1 MTFCINIRLTSVSLK
16 VITHVH
22 WIFSLEY
29 STCMYLKTELLIGC
43 FMLLWKKKSRLCST
57 LFRYSVQAI
66 PNVCVILVNIFIIPP
81 CWDVNYHINIKLQ
94 MHILILVYTL
104 WMEIIVY
111 MLDGCMLFSM
121 ARIYA
126 LQSLYE
132 TNWLCVPASNTCIV
146 YILYMCVMLRNVMDQ
161 C

>member
-22 WIFSLEY
+22 CNFSLEY
-29 STCMYLKTELLIGC
+29 STCMYLKTELLISC

-104 WMEIIVY
+104 WMEIMFICWTVVCCSPWREF
-111 MLDGCMLFSM
+111 MLCRVSMKPTGFACQPQIHVLF
-121 ARIYA
+121 IFC
-126 LQSLYE
+126 
-132 TNWLCVPASNTCIV
+132 TCV
-146 YILYMCVMLRNVMDQ
+146 
-161 C
+161 

>member
-1 MTFCINIRLTSVSLK
+1 MTFFFRVLYMYVPKN
-16 VITHVH
+16 
-22 WIFSLEY
+22 WIVNQLFYVTL
-29 STCMYLKTELLIGC
+29 G
-43 FMLLWKKKSRLCST
+43 KKSRLCST
-57 LFRYSVQAI
+57 LFSYSVQAI
-66 PNVCVILVNIFIIPP
+66 PNFCVILVNIFIIPP
-81 CWDVNYHINIKLQ
+81 CWDINYHINIKLQ

-146 YILYMCVMLRNVMDQ
+146 YILYMCVMLRNVMGQ

>member
-1 MTFCINIRLTSVSLK
+1 MKFFFRVL
-16 VITHVH
+16 
-22 WIFSLEY
+22 Y
-29 STCMYLKTELLIGC
+29 MYVPKTELLISC

-81 CWDVNYHINIKLQ
+81 CWDVYYHINIKLQ
-94 MHILILVYTL
+94 MHILILVYTI

-121 ARIYA
+121 ARISA

-132 TNWLCVPASNTCIV
+132 TNWLCAPASNTCIV
-146 YILYMCVMLRNVMDQ
+146 YILYMCVMLRNVMGQ

>member
-1 MTFCINIRLTSVSLK
+1 MKFFFFRVLYMYVPKN
-16 VITHVH
+16 
-22 WIFSLEY
+22 WIVNQLFYVTLE
-29 STCMYLKTELLIGC
+29 
-43 FMLLWKKKSRLCST
+43 KKSRQCST
-57 LFRYSVQAI
+57 LFSYSVQAI
-66 PNVCVILVNIFIIPP
+66 PNFCVILVNIFIIPP
-81 CWDVNYHINIKLQ
+81 CWDINYHINIKLQ

-146 YILYMCVMLRNVMDQ
+146 YILYMCVMLRNVMGQ

>member
-1 MTFCINIRLTSVSLK
+1 MKFFFRVLYMYVPKN
-16 VITHVH
+16 
-22 WIFSLEY
+22 WIVNQLFYVTLE
-29 STCMYLKTELLIGC
+29 
-43 FMLLWKKKSRLCST
+43 KKSRLCST

-94 MHILILVYTL
+94 MHILILVYTI

-146 YILYMCVMLRNVMDQ
+146 YILYMCVMLRNVMGQ

>member
-1 MTFCINIRLTSVSLK
+1 MFIEFFFRVLYMY
-16 VITHVH
+16 VH
-22 WIFSLEY
+22 KTWIVNQLFYVTLE
-29 STCMYLKTELLIGC
+29 
-43 FMLLWKKKSRLCST
+43 KKSRLCST

-66 PNVCVILVNIFIIPP
+66 PNVCVILVNIFIFPP

-94 MHILILVYTL
+94 IHILILVYTI

-146 YILYMCVMLRNVMDQ
+146 YILYMCVMLRNVMGQ

>member
-1 MTFCINIRLTSVSLK
+1 MKFFFRVLYMYVPKN
-16 VITHVH
+16 
-22 WIFSLEY
+22 WIVNQLFYVTLE
-29 STCMYLKTELLIGC
+29 
-43 FMLLWKKKSRLCST
+43 KKSRLCST

-81 CWDVNYHINIKLQ
+81 CWDVYYHINIKLQ
-94 MHILILVYTL
+94 MHILILVYTI

-146 YILYMCVMLRNVMDQ
+146 YILYMCVMLRNVMGQ

>member
-1 MTFCINIRLTSVSLK
+1 MKFFFRVLYMYVPKN
-16 VITHVH
+16 
-22 WIFSLEY
+22 WIVNQLFYVTL
-29 STCMYLKTELLIGC
+29 G
-43 FMLLWKKKSRLCST
+43 KKSRLCST
-57 LFRYSVQAI
+57 LFSYSVQAI
-66 PNVCVILVNIFIIPP
+66 PNFCVILVNIFIIPP
-81 CWDVNYHINIKLQ
+81 CWDINYHINIKLQ

-146 YILYMCVMLRNVMDQ
+146 YILYMCVMLRNVMGQ

>member
-1 MTFCINIRLTSVSLK
+1 MLIEFFFRVLYMYVAKN
-16 VITHVH
+16 
-22 WIFSLEY
+22 WIVNQLFYVTLE
-29 STCMYLKTELLIGC
+29 
-43 FMLLWKKKSRLCST
+43 KSRLCST
-57 LFRYSVQAI
+57 LFSYSVQAI
-66 PNVCVILVNIFIIPP
+66 PNFCVILVNIFIIPP
-81 CWDVNYHINIKLQ
+81 CWDAYVNYHINIKLQ
-94 MHILILVYTL
+94 MHILILVYTI

-146 YILYMCVMLRNVMDQ
+146 YILYMCVTLRSVMDQ